1 MGAIPV
7 RAFAGFTHAAAIVA
21 CGFPP
26 WPQLGAHGDLP
37 LVAFPRE
44 STTFPGLFIDD
55 VERVCAQPPDAL
67 LQPPRS
73 LPGYPAEEHP
83 FFYAL
88 QSVLSLPGFQQAQE
102 MARKQPRIVLR
113 SPNSPASVIATQEAL
128 REGNRATQGF
138 RDAVRRH
145 LKKSA

>member
-1 MGAIPV
+1 
-7 RAFAGFTHAAAIVA
+7 
-21 CGFPP
+21 
-26 WPQLGAHGDLP
+26 
-37 LVAFPRE
+37 
-44 STTFPGLFIDD
+44 
-55 VERVCAQPPDAL
+55 
-67 LQPPRS
+67 
-73 LPGYPAEEHP
+73 
-83 FFYAL
+83 
-88 QSVLSLPGFQQAQE
+88 VLSLPGFQQAQE